1 MLILDGKPLAYDR
14 PFTHD
19 GIQYPANWL
28 RLSSLEEKAAIGI
41 EERPNPPSWD
51 QRFYWGYDENGQLIS
66 KRLNDEPAFDED
78 GNVLLDGDGE
88 QIKQT
93 GLKTQWIATQKQIAA
108 SLLAPTDWYITRRSE
123 TGAEIPGEV
132 LVYRDQVRVISGER
146 EAQIAACVTTE
157 ELKELLFGSA
167 ETVSFEEDPD
177 TGEMIER
184 RQANPNVATAWPDP
198 APAPASKEPVVITE
212 PTVEDSEPVEE
223 ETITFSAGTTSTG
236 IDLGTSSGGF
246 VSGGDVF
253 GSYGEDTI
261 TLD

>member
-78 GNVLLDGDGE
+78 GNVLLDGNGE

-108 SLLAPTDWYITRRSE
+108 SLLAPTDWYVTRRAE
-123 TGAEIPGEV
+123 TGAEIPEEV
-132 LVYRDQVRVISGER
+132 LVYRDQVRVVSGER

-167 ETVSFEEDPD
+167 EIVSFKEDPD
-177 TGEMIER
+177 TGEMIEQ
-184 RQANPNVATAWPDP
+184 RQANPNVATAWPEL
-198 APAPASKEPVVITE
+198 ATE
-212 PTVEDSEPVEE
+212 D
-223 ETITFSAGTTSTG
+223 TIAFNTGTTSAD
-236 IDLGTSSGGF
+236 IDFATSSGGIVDTGF
-246 VSGGDVF
+246 IT
-253 GSYGEDTI
+253 GSFGEDT
-261 TLD
+261 LVLE